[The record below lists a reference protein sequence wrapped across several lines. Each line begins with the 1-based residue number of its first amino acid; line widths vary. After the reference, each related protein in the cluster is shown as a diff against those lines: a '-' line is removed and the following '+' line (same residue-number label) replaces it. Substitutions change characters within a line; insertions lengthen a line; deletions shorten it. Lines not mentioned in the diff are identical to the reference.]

1 MRDDVI
7 ADHAIVSLELFAE
20 NAWNNHNH
28 SGDELGIDEIL
39 RGDARLNQDV
49 CEIPDV
55 VVASEWN
62 KNVTLSGC
70 SG

>member
-1 MRDDVI
+1 MGDDVVG
-7 ADHAIVSLELFAE
+7 DHGIIPLELFAK
-20 NAWNNHNH
+20 NAGDDDYH

-39 RGDARLNQDV
+39 KGDARLNQDV

>member
-28 SGDELGIDEIL
+28 SGDELGVYEIL
-39 RGDARLNQDV
+39 RGNVGLN
-49 CEIPDV
+49 
-55 VVASEWN
+55 
-62 KNVTLSGC
+62 
-70 SG
+70 